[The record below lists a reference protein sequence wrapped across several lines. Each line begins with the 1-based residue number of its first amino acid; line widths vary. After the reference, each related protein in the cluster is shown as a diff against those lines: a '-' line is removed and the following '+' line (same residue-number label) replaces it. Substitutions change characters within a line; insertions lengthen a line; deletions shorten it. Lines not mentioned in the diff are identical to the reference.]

1 MKKLISMMLM
11 LCAIVT
17 FSACS
22 SDDEG
27 PTNPVTNPVVPVSAN
42 IGAEVTVQGSGFAA
56 GQTLWLQPAEG
67 EAVNVN
73 ARMSANG
80 ATFTIPYTMTEGKVS
95 VVLKNGNDSWTL
107 GSINLLAANN
117 PISTMT
123 LPTEMELGKEVTI
136 AGIGFADGDKIVLGD
151 AADKA
156 IAGTATADGL
166 KFTVPADQAEGEYM
180 VSLVRG
186 ASSWQLAQTY
196 VYQPRQI
203 ESITISEHGMINMG
217 YGAAI
222 GLEGSVLT
230 LNLAYNND
238 GSLSGVTSNS
248 NLNWE
253 VAYEGK
259 TVTVTG
265 SMSMPL
271 VYTLDDQNR
280 VIACTTQSM
289 DNETGALV
297 ETKYVWTYDANGY
310 LVSVKPEGAADDS
323 EHAFGFTYTDGNLS
337 AYNMGELTNS
347 FSTDKAVRVCPNTV
361 EPIFLHNC
369 FGYLMGRDDLF
380 FGALLSRNVK
390 ISAYVPSQFNVA
402 DMDETGSLVTN
413 PFAVEKSFADNALTM
428 KTSGIFLSSAQGLCA
443 NTVVVKY
450 KNK

>member
-22 SDDEG
+22 SDDDG
-27 PTNPVTNPVVPVSAN
+27 PTNPVTNPVVPVSAK

-56 GQTLWLQPAEG
+56 GQTLLLQPAEG

-73 ARMSANG
+73 ARMSTNG
-80 ATFTIPYTMTEGKVS
+80 ATFTVPYTMTVGKVS

-107 GSINLLAANN
+107 GSINLLAADN

-123 LPTEMELGKEVTI
+123 LPAEMAIGKEATI
-136 AGIGFADGDKIVLGD
+136 AGLGFADGDKIVLGD

-166 KFTVPADQAEGEYM
+166 KFTVPADQAEGEYT

-203 ESITISEHGMINMG
+203 ESITISEHPML
-217 YGAAI
+217 GAYASML

-265 SMSMPL
+265 SMSAPL

-280 VIACTTQSM
+280 VVACTAQ
-289 DNETGALV
+289 GV
-297 ETKYVWTYDANGY
+297 EYVWSYDANGY

-323 EHAFGFTYTDGNLS
+323 ELAFGFTYTDGNMS
-337 AYNMGELTNS
+337 AYNMGEFTNS

-361 EPIFLHNC
+361 EPIILHNC
-369 FGYLMGRDDLF
+369 FGYLFGRDDLF

-390 ISAYVPSQFNVA
+390 ISAYVPSQFGAA
-402 DMDETGSLVTN
+402 DMDMDGSLVTN
-413 PFAVEKSFADNALTM
+413 PFAIEKSFADNALTI
-428 KTSGIFLSSAQGLCA
+428 KTSGAMLSGAQGLAA

>member
-22 SDDEG
+22 SDDDG
-27 PTNPVTNPVVPVSAN
+27 PTNPVTNPVVPTSAK
-42 IGAEVTVQGSGFAA
+42 IGAEVTVQGSGFAT
-56 GQTLWLQPAEG
+56 GQTLLLQPAEG

-73 ARMSANG
+73 ARMSTNG
-80 ATFTIPYTMTEGKVS
+80 ATFTVPYTMTVGKVS
-95 VVLKNGNDSWTL
+95 VVLKNGNDIWTL
-107 GSINLLAANN
+107 GSINLLAADN
-117 PISTMT
+117 PISAMV
-123 LPTEMELGKEVTI
+123 LPEEMAIGKEATI
-136 AGIGFADGDKIVLGD
+136 AGLGFADGDKIVLGD

-166 KFTVPADQAEGEYM
+166 KFTVPADQAEGEYT

-203 ESITISEHGMINMG
+203 ESITISEHPML
-217 YGAAI
+217 GAYASML

-265 SMSMPL
+265 SMSAPL

-280 VIACTTQSM
+280 VVACTAQ
-289 DNETGALV
+289 GV
-297 ETKYVWTYDANGY
+297 EYVWSYDANGY

-323 EHAFGFTYTDGNLS
+323 ELAFGFTYTDGNMS
-337 AYNMGELTNS
+337 AYNMGEFTNS

-361 EPIFLHNC
+361 EPIILHNC
-369 FGYLMGRDDLF
+369 FGYLFGRDDLF

-390 ISAYVPSQFNVA
+390 ISAYVPSQFGVA
-402 DMDETGSLVTN
+402 DMDMDGSLVTN
-413 PFAVEKSFADNALTM
+413 PFAIEKSFADNALTI
-428 KTSGIFLSSAQGLCA
+428 KTSGAMLSGAQGLAA

>member
-22 SDDEG
+22 SDDDG
-27 PTNPVTNPVVPVSAN
+27 PTNPVTNPVVPVSAK

-56 GQTLWLQPAEG
+56 GQTLLLQPAEG

-73 ARMSANG
+73 AKMSTSG
-80 ATFTIPYTMTEGKVS
+80 ATFTVPYTMSVGKVS
-95 VVLKNGNDSWTL
+95 VVLKNGNDIWTL
-107 GSINLLAANN
+107 GSINLLAADN
-117 PISTMT
+117 PISAMV
-123 LPTEMELGKEVTI
+123 LPEEMAIGKEATI
-136 AGIGFADGDKIVLGD
+136 AGLGFADGDKIVLGD

-166 KFTVPADQAEGEYM
+166 KFTVPADQAEGEYT

-203 ESITISEHGMINMG
+203 ESITISEHPML
-217 YGAAI
+217 GAYASML

-265 SMSMPL
+265 SMSAPL

-280 VIACTTQSM
+280 VVACTAQ
-289 DNETGALV
+289 GV
-297 ETKYVWTYDANGY
+297 EYVWSYDANGY

-323 EHAFGFTYTDGNLS
+323 ELAFGFTYTDGNMS
-337 AYNMGELTNS
+337 AYNMGEFTNS

-361 EPIFLHNC
+361 EPIILHNC
-369 FGYLMGRDDLF
+369 FGYLFGRDDLF
-380 FGALLSRNVK
+380 FRALLSRNVK
-390 ISAYVPSQFNVA
+390 ISAYVPSQFGAA
-402 DMDETGSLVTN
+402 DMDMDGSLVTN
-413 PFAVEKSFADNALTM
+413 PFAIEKSFADNALTI
-428 KTSGIFLSSAQGLCA
+428 KTSGAMLSGAQGLAA

>member
-11 LCAIVT
+11 LCAILT

-27 PTNPVTNPVVPVSAN
+27 PTNPVTNPVVPASAN

-80 ATFTIPYTMTEGKVS
+80 ATFTIPYTMSVGKVS

-107 GSINLLAANN
+107 GSINLLAADN

-136 AGIGFADGDKIVLGD
+136 AGLGFADGDKIVLGD
-151 AADKA
+151 AVDKA
-156 IAGTATADGL
+156 IAGIATADGL

-203 ESITISEHGMINMG
+203 ESITVSEHGLINMG

-222 GLEGSVLT
+222 GLNGGVLT
-230 LNLAYNND
+230 LNLDYNKD

-265 SMSMPL
+265 SMSNPL

-280 VIACTTQSM
+280 VVACTAQGM
-289 DNETGALV
+289 DNATGALI
-297 ETKYVWTYDANGY
+297 ETKYVWSYDANGY
-310 LVSVKPEGAADDS
+310 LVSVKPKGAADDDES
-323 EHAFGFTYTDGNLS
+323 SFTCAYTDGNLS
-337 AYNMGELTNS
+337 AYTLMGFANGLT
-347 FSTDKAVRVCPNTV
+347 TDKSIRVCPNTV
-361 EPIFLHNC
+361 EPIILHNC
-369 FGYLMGRDDLF
+369 FDLLMGRDDLF
-380 FGALLSRNVK
+380 FGALLCSNVK
-390 ISAYVPSQFNVA
+390 VSAYVPSQFNVA
-402 DMDETGSLVTN
+402 DMDENGSQVTN
-413 PFAVEKSFADNALTM
+413 PFAIEKSFADNALTL
-428 KTSGIFLSSAQGLCA
+428 KTTGLYLSSAQGLVA

>member
-1 MKKLISMMLM
+1 MFMKKLISMMLM

-22 SDDEG
+22 SDDDG
-27 PTNPVTNPVVPVSAN
+27 PTNPVTNPVVPTSAK
-42 IGAEVTVQGSGFAA
+42 IGAEVTVQGSGFAT
-56 GQTLWLQPAEG
+56 GQTLLLQPAEG

-73 ARMSANG
+73 AKMSTNG
-80 ATFTIPYTMTEGKVS
+80 ATFTVPYTMTVGKVS

-107 GSINLLAANN
+107 GSINLLAADN

-123 LPTEMELGKEVTI
+123 LPAEMAIGKEATI
-136 AGIGFADGDKIVLGD
+136 AGLGFADGDKIVLGD

-166 KFTVPADQAEGEYM
+166 KFTVPADQAEGEYT

-203 ESITISEHGMINMG
+203 ESITISEHPML
-217 YGAAI
+217 GAYASML

-265 SMSMPL
+265 SMSAPL

-280 VIACTTQSM
+280 VVACTAQ
-289 DNETGALV
+289 GV
-297 ETKYVWTYDANGY
+297 EYVWSYDANGY

-323 EHAFGFTYTDGNLS
+323 ELAFGFTYTEGNMS
-337 AYNMGELTNS
+337 AYNMGEFTNS

-361 EPIFLHNC
+361 EPIILHNC
-369 FGYLMGRDDLF
+369 FGYLFGRDDLF

-390 ISAYVPSQFNVA
+390 ISAYVPSQFGAA
-402 DMDETGSLVTN
+402 DMDMDGSLVTN
-413 PFAVEKSFADNALTM
+413 PFAIEKSFADNALTI
-428 KTSGIFLSSAQGLCA
+428 KTSGAMLSGAQGLAA

>member
-22 SDDEG
+22 SDDDG
-27 PTNPVTNPVVPVSAN
+27 PTNPVTNPVVPVSAK

-56 GQTLWLQPAEG
+56 GQTLLLQPAEG

-73 ARMSANG
+73 AKMSTNG
-80 ATFTIPYTMTEGKVS
+80 ATFTVPYTMTVGKVS

-107 GSINLLAANN
+107 GSINLLAADN

-123 LPTEMELGKEVTI
+123 LPAEMAIGKEATI
-136 AGIGFADGDKIVLGD
+136 AGLGFADGDKIVLGD

-166 KFTVPADQAEGEYM
+166 KFTVPADQAEGEYT

-203 ESITISEHGMINMG
+203 ESITISEHPML
-217 YGAAI
+217 GAYASML

-265 SMSMPL
+265 SMSAPL

-280 VIACTTQSM
+280 VVACTAQ
-289 DNETGALV
+289 GV
-297 ETKYVWTYDANGY
+297 EYVWSYDANGY

-323 EHAFGFTYTDGNLS
+323 ELAFGFTYTDGNMS
-337 AYNMGELTNS
+337 AYNMGEFSNS

-361 EPIFLHNC
+361 EPIILHNC
-369 FGYLMGRDDLF
+369 FGYLFGRDDLF
-380 FGALLSRNVK
+380 FGVLLSRNVK
-390 ISAYVPSQFNVA
+390 ISAYVPSQFGAA
-402 DMDETGSLVTN
+402 DMDMDGSLVTN
-413 PFAVEKSFADNALTM
+413 PFAIEKSFADNALTI
-428 KTSGIFLSSAQGLCA
+428 KTSGAMLSGAQGLAA

>member
-1 MKKLISMMLM
+1 MFMKKLISMMLM

-22 SDDEG
+22 SDDDG
-27 PTNPVTNPVVPVSAN
+27 PTNPVTNPVVPVSAK

-56 GQTLWLQPAEG
+56 GQTLLLQPAEG

-73 ARMSANG
+73 AKMSTNG
-80 ATFTIPYTMTEGKVS
+80 ATFTVPYTMTVGKVS

-107 GSINLLAANN
+107 GSINLLAADN

-123 LPTEMELGKEVTI
+123 LPAEMAIGKEATI
-136 AGIGFADGDKIVLGD
+136 AGLGFADGDKIVLGD

-166 KFTVPADQAEGEYM
+166 KFTVPADQAEGEYT

-203 ESITISEHGMINMG
+203 ESITISEHPML
-217 YGAAI
+217 GAYASML

-265 SMSMPL
+265 SMSAPL

-280 VIACTTQSM
+280 VVACTAQ
-289 DNETGALV
+289 GV
-297 ETKYVWTYDANGY
+297 EYVWSYDANGY

-323 EHAFGFTYTDGNLS
+323 ELAFGFTYTEGNMS
-337 AYNMGELTNS
+337 AYNMGEFTNS

-361 EPIFLHNC
+361 EPIILHNC
-369 FGYLMGRDDLF
+369 FGYLFGRDDLF

-390 ISAYVPSQFNVA
+390 ISAYVPSQFGAA
-402 DMDETGSLVTN
+402 DMDMDGSLVTN
-413 PFAVEKSFADNALTM
+413 PFAIEKSFADNALTI
-428 KTSGIFLSSAQGLCA
+428 KTSGAMLSGAQGLTA

>member
-1 MKKLISMMLM
+1 MFMKKLISMMLM

-22 SDDEG
+22 SDDDG
-27 PTNPVTNPVVPVSAN
+27 PTNPVTNPVVPTSAK
-42 IGAEVTVQGSGFAA
+42 IGAEVTVQGSGFAT
-56 GQTLWLQPAEG
+56 GQTLLLQPAEG

-73 ARMSANG
+73 AKMSTNG
-80 ATFTIPYTMTEGKVS
+80 ATFTVPYTMTVGKVS

-107 GSINLLAANN
+107 GSINLLAADN

-123 LPTEMELGKEVTI
+123 LPAEMAIGKEATI
-136 AGIGFADGDKIVLGD
+136 AGLGFADGDKIVLGD

-166 KFTVPADQAEGEYM
+166 KFTVPADQAEGEYT

-203 ESITISEHGMINMG
+203 ESITISEHPML
-217 YGAAI
+217 GAYASML

-265 SMSMPL
+265 SMSAPL

-280 VIACTTQSM
+280 VVACTAQ
-289 DNETGALV
+289 GV
-297 ETKYVWTYDANGY
+297 EYVWSYDANGY

-323 EHAFGFTYTDGNLS
+323 ELAFGFTYTDGNMS
-337 AYNMGELTNS
+337 AYNMGEFTNS

-361 EPIFLHNC
+361 EPIILHNC
-369 FGYLMGRDDLF
+369 FGYLFGRDDLF

-390 ISAYVPSQFNVA
+390 ISAYVPSQFGAA
-402 DMDETGSLVTN
+402 DMDMDGSLVTN
-413 PFAVEKSFADNALTM
+413 PFAIEKSFADNALTI
-428 KTSGIFLSSAQGLCA
+428 KTSGAMLSGAQGLAA

>member
-22 SDDEG
+22 SDDDG
-27 PTNPVTNPVVPVSAN
+27 PTNPVTNPVVPVSAK

-56 GQTLWLQPAEG
+56 GQTLLLQPAEG

-73 ARMSANG
+73 AKMSTNG
-80 ATFTIPYTMTEGKVS
+80 ATFTVPYTMTVGKVS

-107 GSINLLAANN
+107 GSINLLAADN

-123 LPTEMELGKEVTI
+123 LPAEMAIGKEATI
-136 AGIGFADGDKIVLGD
+136 AGLGFADGDKIVLGD

-166 KFTVPADQAEGEYM
+166 KFTVPADQAEGEYT

-203 ESITISEHGMINMG
+203 ASITISEHPML
-217 YGAAI
+217 GAYASML

-265 SMSMPL
+265 SMSAPL

-280 VIACTTQSM
+280 VVACTAQ
-289 DNETGALV
+289 GV
-297 ETKYVWTYDANGY
+297 EYVWSYDANGY

-323 EHAFGFTYTDGNLS
+323 ELAFGFTYTDGNMS
-337 AYNMGELTNS
+337 AYNMGEFTNS

-361 EPIFLHNC
+361 EPIILHNC
-369 FGYLMGRDDLF
+369 FGYLFGRDDLF

-390 ISAYVPSQFNVA
+390 ISAYVPSQFGAA
-402 DMDETGSLVTN
+402 DMDMDGSLVTN
-413 PFAVEKSFADNALTM
+413 PFAIEKSFADNALTI
-428 KTSGIFLSSAQGLCA
+428 KTSGAMLSGAQGLAA

>member
-22 SDDEG
+22 SDDDG
-27 PTNPVTNPVVPVSAN
+27 PTNPVTNPVVPVSAK

-56 GQTLWLQPAEG
+56 GQTLLLQPAEG
-67 EAVNVN
+67 EAVNVY
-73 ARMSANG
+73 AKMSTNG
-80 ATFTIPYTMTEGKVS
+80 ATFTVPYTMTVGKVS

-107 GSINLLAANN
+107 GSINLLAADN

-123 LPTEMELGKEVTI
+123 LPAEMAIGKEATI
-136 AGIGFADGDKIVLGD
+136 AGLGFADGDKIVLGD

-166 KFTVPADQAEGEYM
+166 KFTVPADQAEGEYT

-203 ESITISEHGMINMG
+203 ESITISEHPML
-217 YGAAI
+217 GAYASML

-265 SMSMPL
+265 SMSAPL

-280 VIACTTQSM
+280 VVACTAQ
-289 DNETGALV
+289 GV
-297 ETKYVWTYDANGY
+297 EYVWSYDANGY

-323 EHAFGFTYTDGNLS
+323 ELAFGFTYTDGNMS
-337 AYNMGELTNS
+337 AYNMGEFTNS

-361 EPIFLHNC
+361 EPIILHNC
-369 FGYLMGRDDLF
+369 FGYLFGRDDLF

-390 ISAYVPSQFNVA
+390 ISAYVPSQFGAA
-402 DMDETGSLVTN
+402 DMDMDGSLVTN
-413 PFAVEKSFADNALTM
+413 PFAIEKSFADNALTI
-428 KTSGIFLSSAQGLCA
+428 KTSGAMLSGAQGLAA

>member
-22 SDDEG
+22 SDDDG
-27 PTNPVTNPVVPVSAN
+27 PTNPVTNPVVPVSAK

-56 GQTLWLQPAEG
+56 GQTLLLQPAEG

-73 ARMSANG
+73 AKMSTSG
-80 ATFTIPYTMTEGKVS
+80 ATFTVPYTMSVGKVS
-95 VVLKNGNDSWTL
+95 VVLKNGNDIWTL
-107 GSINLLAANN
+107 GSINLLAADN
-117 PISTMT
+117 PISAMV
-123 LPTEMELGKEVTI
+123 LPEEMAIGKEATI
-136 AGIGFADGDKIVLGD
+136 AGLGFADGDKIVLGD

-166 KFTVPADQAEGEYM
+166 KFTVPADQAEGEYT
-180 VSLVRG
+180 VLLVRG

-203 ESITISEHGMINMG
+203 ESITISEHPML
-217 YGAAI
+217 GAYASML

-265 SMSMPL
+265 SMSAPL

-280 VIACTTQSM
+280 VVACTAQ
-289 DNETGALV
+289 GV
-297 ETKYVWTYDANGY
+297 EYVWSYDANGY

-323 EHAFGFTYTDGNLS
+323 ELAFGFTYTDGNMS
-337 AYNMGELTNS
+337 AYNMGEFTNS

-361 EPIFLHNC
+361 EPIILHNC
-369 FGYLMGRDDLF
+369 FGYLFGRDDLF

-390 ISAYVPSQFNVA
+390 ISAYVPSQFGAA
-402 DMDETGSLVTN
+402 DMDMDGSLVTN
-413 PFAVEKSFADNALTM
+413 PFAIEKSFADNALTI
-428 KTSGIFLSSAQGLCA
+428 KTSGAMLSGAQGLAA

>member
-1 MKKLISMMLM
+1 MFMKKLISMMLM

-22 SDDEG
+22 SDDDG
-27 PTNPVTNPVVPVSAN
+27 PTNPVTNPVVPVSAK
-42 IGAEVTVQGSGFAA
+42 IGAEVTVQGSGFAT
-56 GQTLWLQPAEG
+56 GQTLLLQPAEG

-73 ARMSANG
+73 ARMSTNG
-80 ATFTIPYTMTEGKVS
+80 ATFTVPYTMTVGKVS
-95 VVLKNGNDSWTL
+95 VVLKNGNDIWTL
-107 GSINLLAANN
+107 GSINLLAADN
-117 PISTMT
+117 PISAMV
-123 LPTEMELGKEVTI
+123 LPEEMAIGKEATI
-136 AGIGFADGDKIVLGD
+136 AGLGFADGDKIVLGD

-166 KFTVPADQAEGEYM
+166 KFTVPADQAEGEYT

-203 ESITISEHGMINMG
+203 ESITISEHPML
-217 YGAAI
+217 GAYASML

-265 SMSMPL
+265 SMSAPL

-280 VIACTTQSM
+280 VVACTAQ
-289 DNETGALV
+289 GV
-297 ETKYVWTYDANGY
+297 EYVWSYDANGY

-323 EHAFGFTYTDGNLS
+323 ELAFGFTYTEGNMS
-337 AYNMGELTNS
+337 AYNMGEFTNS

-361 EPIFLHNC
+361 EPIILHNC
-369 FGYLMGRDDLF
+369 FGYLFGRDDLF

-390 ISAYVPSQFNVA
+390 ISAYVPSQFDAA
-402 DMDETGSLVTN
+402 DMDMDGSLVTN
-413 PFAVEKSFADNALTM
+413 PFAIEKSFADNALTI
-428 KTSGIFLSSAQGLCA
+428 KTSGAMLSGAQGLAA

>member
-1 MKKLISMMLM
+1 MFMKKLISMMLM

-22 SDDEG
+22 SDDDG
-27 PTNPVTNPVVPVSAN
+27 PTNPVTNPVVPTSAK
-42 IGAEVTVQGSGFAA
+42 IGAEVTVQGSGFAT
-56 GQTLWLQPAEG
+56 GQTLLLQPAEG

-73 ARMSANG
+73 ARMSTNG
-80 ATFTIPYTMTEGKVS
+80 ATFTVPYTMTVGKVS
-95 VVLKNGNDSWTL
+95 VVLKNGNDIWTL
-107 GSINLLAANN
+107 GSINLLAADN
-117 PISTMT
+117 PISAMV
-123 LPTEMELGKEVTI
+123 LPEEMAIGREATI
-136 AGIGFADGDKIVLGD
+136 AGLGFADGDKIVLGD

-166 KFTVPADQAEGEYM
+166 KFTVPADQAEGEYT

-203 ESITISEHGMINMG
+203 ESITISEHPML
-217 YGAAI
+217 GAYASML

-265 SMSMPL
+265 SMSAPL

-280 VIACTTQSM
+280 VVACTAQ
-289 DNETGALV
+289 GV
-297 ETKYVWTYDANGY
+297 EYVWSYDANGY

-323 EHAFGFTYTDGNLS
+323 ELAFGFTYTEGNMS
-337 AYNMGELTNS
+337 AYNMGEFTNS

-361 EPIFLHNC
+361 EPIILHNC
-369 FGYLMGRDDLF
+369 FGYLFGRDDLF

-390 ISAYVPSQFNVA
+390 ISAYVPSQFGAA
-402 DMDETGSLVTN
+402 DMDMDGSLVTN
-413 PFAVEKSFADNALTM
+413 PFAIEKSFADNALTI
-428 KTSGIFLSSAQGLCA
+428 KTSGAMLSGAQGLAA

>member
-22 SDDEG
+22 SDDDG
-27 PTNPVTNPVVPVSAN
+27 PTNPVTNPVVPVSAK

-56 GQTLWLQPAEG
+56 GQTLLLQPAEG

-73 ARMSANG
+73 AKMSTNG
-80 ATFTIPYTMTEGKVS
+80 ATFTVPYTMTIGKVS

-107 GSINLLAANN
+107 GSINLLAADN

-123 LPTEMELGKEVTI
+123 LPEEMAIGKEATI
-136 AGIGFADGDKIVLGD
+136 AGLGFADGDKIVLGD

-166 KFTVPADQAEGEYM
+166 KFTVPADQAEGEYT
-180 VSLVRG
+180 VSLVRD

-203 ESITISEHGMINMG
+203 ESITISEHPML
-217 YGAAI
+217 GAYASML

-265 SMSMPL
+265 SMSAPL

-280 VIACTTQSM
+280 VVACTAQ
-289 DNETGALV
+289 GV
-297 ETKYVWTYDANGY
+297 EYVWSYDANGY

-323 EHAFGFTYTDGNLS
+323 ELAFGFTYTDGNMS
-337 AYNMGELTNS
+337 AYNMGEFTNS

-361 EPIFLHNC
+361 EPIILHNC
-369 FGYLMGRDDLF
+369 FGYLFGRDDLF

-390 ISAYVPSQFNVA
+390 ISAYVPSQFGAA
-402 DMDETGSLVTN
+402 DMDMDGSLVTN
-413 PFAVEKSFADNALTM
+413 PFAIEKSFADNALTI
-428 KTSGIFLSSAQGLCA
+428 KTSGAMLSGAQGLAA

>member
-22 SDDEG
+22 SDDDG
-27 PTNPVTNPVVPVSAN
+27 PTNPVTNPVVPTSAK
-42 IGAEVTVQGSGFAA
+42 IGAEVTVQGSGFAT
-56 GQTLWLQPAEG
+56 GQTLLLQPAKG

-73 ARMSANG
+73 ARMSTNG
-80 ATFTIPYTMTEGKVS
+80 ATFTVPYTMTVGKVS
-95 VVLKNGNDSWTL
+95 VVLKNGNDIWTL
-107 GSINLLAANN
+107 GSINLLAADN
-117 PISTMT
+117 PISAMV
-123 LPTEMELGKEVTI
+123 LPEEMAIGKEATI
-136 AGIGFADGDKIVLGD
+136 AGLGFADGDKIVLGD

-166 KFTVPADQAEGEYM
+166 KFTVPADQAEGEYT

-203 ESITISEHGMINMG
+203 ESITISEHPML
-217 YGAAI
+217 GAYASML

-265 SMSMPL
+265 SMSAPL

-280 VIACTTQSM
+280 VVACTAQ
-289 DNETGALV
+289 GV
-297 ETKYVWTYDANGY
+297 EYVWSYDANGY

-323 EHAFGFTYTDGNLS
+323 ELAFGFTYTDGNMS
-337 AYNMGELTNS
+337 AYNMGEFTNS

-361 EPIFLHNC
+361 EPIILHNC
-369 FGYLMGRDDLF
+369 FGYLFGRDDLF

-390 ISAYVPSQFNVA
+390 ISAYVPSQFGAA
-402 DMDETGSLVTN
+402 DMDMDGSLVTN
-413 PFAVEKSFADNALTM
+413 PFAIEKSFADNALTI
-428 KTSGIFLSSAQGLCA
+428 KTSGAMLSGAQGLAA

>member
-22 SDDEG
+22 SDDDG
-27 PTNPVTNPVVPVSAN
+27 PTNPVTNPVVPTSAK
-42 IGAEVTVQGSGFAA
+42 IGAEVTVQGSGFAT
-56 GQTLWLQPAEG
+56 GQTLLLQPAEG

-73 ARMSANG
+73 ARMSTNG
-80 ATFTIPYTMTEGKVS
+80 ATFTVPYTMTVGKVS
-95 VVLKNGNDSWTL
+95 VVLKNGNDIWTL
-107 GSINLLAANN
+107 GSINLLAADN
-117 PISTMT
+117 PISAMV
-123 LPTEMELGKEVTI
+123 LPEEMAIGKEATI
-136 AGIGFADGDKIVLGD
+136 AGLGFADGDKIVLGD

-166 KFTVPADQAEGEYM
+166 KFTVPADQAEGEYT

-186 ASSWQLAQTY
+186 ASSWQLVQTY
-196 VYQPRQI
+196 VYQPCQI
-203 ESITISEHGMINMG
+203 ESITISEHPML
-217 YGAAI
+217 GAYASML

-265 SMSMPL
+265 SMSAPL

-280 VIACTTQSM
+280 VVACTAQ
-289 DNETGALV
+289 GV
-297 ETKYVWTYDANGY
+297 EYVWSYDANGY

-323 EHAFGFTYTDGNLS
+323 ELAFGFTYTDGNMS
-337 AYNMGELTNS
+337 AYNMGEFTNS

-361 EPIFLHNC
+361 EPIILHNC
-369 FGYLMGRDDLF
+369 FGYLFGRDDLF

-390 ISAYVPSQFNVA
+390 ISAYVPSQFGAA
-402 DMDETGSLVTN
+402 DMDMDGSLVTN
-413 PFAVEKSFADNALTM
+413 PFAIEKSFADNALTI
-428 KTSGIFLSSAQGLCA
+428 KTSGAMLSGAQGLAA

>member
-1 MKKLISMMLM
+1 MFMKKLISMMLM

-22 SDDEG
+22 SDDDG
-27 PTNPVTNPVVPVSAN
+27 PTNPVTNPVVPTSAK
-42 IGAEVTVQGSGFAA
+42 IGAEVTVQGSGFAT
-56 GQTLWLQPAEG
+56 GQTLLLQPAEG

-73 ARMSANG
+73 ARMSTNG
-80 ATFTIPYTMTEGKVS
+80 ATFTVPYTMTVGKVS
-95 VVLKNGNDSWTL
+95 VVLKNGNDIWTL
-107 GSINLLAANN
+107 GSINLLAADN
-117 PISTMT
+117 PISAMV
-123 LPTEMELGKEVTI
+123 LPEEMAIGKEATI
-136 AGIGFADGDKIVLGD
+136 AGLGFADGDKIVLGD

-166 KFTVPADQAEGEYM
+166 KFTVPADQAEGEYT

-203 ESITISEHGMINMG
+203 ESITISEHPML
-217 YGAAI
+217 GAYASML

-265 SMSMPL
+265 SMSAPL

-280 VIACTTQSM
+280 VVACTAQ
-289 DNETGALV
+289 GV
-297 ETKYVWTYDANGY
+297 EYVWSYDANGY

-323 EHAFGFTYTDGNLS
+323 ELAFGFTYTEGNMS
-337 AYNMGELTNS
+337 AYNMGEFTNS

-361 EPIFLHNC
+361 EPIILHNC
-369 FGYLMGRDDLF
+369 FGYLFGRDDLF

-390 ISAYVPSQFNVA
+390 ISAYVPSQFGAA
-402 DMDETGSLVTN
+402 DMDMDGSLVTN
-413 PFAVEKSFADNALTM
+413 PFAIEKSFADNALTI
-428 KTSGIFLSSAQGLCA
+428 KTSGAMLSGAQGLAA

>member
-22 SDDEG
+22 SDDDG
-27 PTNPVTNPVVPVSAN
+27 PTNPVTNPVVPVSAK

-56 GQTLWLQPAEG
+56 GQTLLLQPAEG

-73 ARMSANG
+73 AKMSTNG
-80 ATFTIPYTMTEGKVS
+80 ATFTVPYTMTVGKVS

-107 GSINLLAANN
+107 GSINLLAADN

-123 LPTEMELGKEVTI
+123 LPAEMAIGKEATI
-136 AGIGFADGDKIVLGD
+136 AGLGFADGDKIVLGD

-166 KFTVPADQAEGEYM
+166 KFTVPADQAEGEYT

-203 ESITISEHGMINMG
+203 ESITISEHPML
-217 YGAAI
+217 GAYASML

-265 SMSMPL
+265 SMSAPL

-280 VIACTTQSM
+280 VVACTAQ
-289 DNETGALV
+289 GV
-297 ETKYVWTYDANGY
+297 EYVWSYDANGY

-323 EHAFGFTYTDGNLS
+323 ELAFCFTYTDGNMS
-337 AYNMGELTNS
+337 AYNMGEFTNS

-361 EPIFLHNC
+361 EPIILHNC
-369 FGYLMGRDDLF
+369 FGYLFGRDDLF

-390 ISAYVPSQFNVA
+390 ISAYVPSQFGAA
-402 DMDETGSLVTN
+402 DMDMDGSLVTN
-413 PFAVEKSFADNALTM
+413 PFAIEKSFADNALTI
-428 KTSGIFLSSAQGLCA
+428 KTSGAMLSGAQGLAA

>member
-22 SDDEG
+22 SDDDG
-27 PTNPVTNPVVPVSAN
+27 PTNPVTNPVVPVSAK

-56 GQTLWLQPAEG
+56 GQTLLLQPAEG

-73 ARMSANG
+73 AKMSTNG
-80 ATFTIPYTMTEGKVS
+80 ATFTVPYTMTVGKVS

-107 GSINLLAANN
+107 GSINLLAADN

-123 LPTEMELGKEVTI
+123 LPAEMAIGKEATI
-136 AGIGFADGDKIVLGD
+136 AGLGFADGEKIVLGD

-166 KFTVPADQAEGEYM
+166 KFTVPADQAEGEYT

-203 ESITISEHGMINMG
+203 ESITISEHPML
-217 YGAAI
+217 GAYASML

-265 SMSMPL
+265 SMSAPL

-280 VIACTTQSM
+280 VVACTAQ
-289 DNETGALV
+289 GV
-297 ETKYVWTYDANGY
+297 EYVWSYDANGY

-323 EHAFGFTYTDGNLS
+323 ELAFGFTYTDGNMS
-337 AYNMGELTNS
+337 AYNMGEFTNS

-361 EPIFLHNC
+361 EPIILHNC
-369 FGYLMGRDDLF
+369 FGYLFGRDDLF

-390 ISAYVPSQFNVA
+390 ISAYVPSQFGAA
-402 DMDETGSLVTN
+402 DMDMDGSLVTN
-413 PFAVEKSFADNALTM
+413 PFAIEKSFADNALTI
-428 KTSGIFLSSAQGLCA
+428 KTSGAMLSGAQGLAA

>member
-1 MKKLISMMLM
+1 MKRLISMMLM

-22 SDDEG
+22 SDDDG
-27 PTNPVTNPVVPVSAN
+27 PTNPVTNPVVPTSAK
-42 IGAEVTVQGSGFAA
+42 IGAEVTVQGSGFAT
-56 GQTLWLQPAEG
+56 GQTLLLQPAEG

-73 ARMSANG
+73 ARMSTNG
-80 ATFTIPYTMTEGKVS
+80 ATFTVPYTMTVGKVS
-95 VVLKNGNDSWTL
+95 VVLKNGNDIWTL
-107 GSINLLAANN
+107 GSINLLAADN
-117 PISTMT
+117 PISAMV
-123 LPTEMELGKEVTI
+123 LPEEMAIGKEATI
-136 AGIGFADGDKIVLGD
+136 AGLGFADGDKIVLGD

-166 KFTVPADQAEGEYM
+166 KFTVPADQAEGEYT

-203 ESITISEHGMINMG
+203 ESITISEHPML
-217 YGAAI
+217 GAYASML

-265 SMSMPL
+265 SMSAPL

-280 VIACTTQSM
+280 VVACTAQ
-289 DNETGALV
+289 GV
-297 ETKYVWTYDANGY
+297 EYVWSYDANGY

-323 EHAFGFTYTDGNLS
+323 ELAFGFTYTEGNMS
-337 AYNMGELTNS
+337 AYNMGEFTNS

-361 EPIFLHNC
+361 EPIILHNC
-369 FGYLMGRDDLF
+369 FGYLFGRDDLF

-390 ISAYVPSQFNVA
+390 ISAYVPSQFGAA
-402 DMDETGSLVTN
+402 DMDMDGSLVTN
-413 PFAVEKSFADNALTM
+413 PFAIEKSFADNALTI
-428 KTSGIFLSSAQGLCA
+428 KTSGAMLSGAQGLAA

>member
-22 SDDEG
+22 SDDDG
-27 PTNPVTNPVVPVSAN
+27 PTNPVTNPVVPVSAK

-56 GQTLWLQPAEG
+56 GQTLLLQPAEG

-73 ARMSANG
+73 AKMSTNG
-80 ATFTIPYTMTEGKVS
+80 ATFTVPYTMTVGKVS

-107 GSINLLAANN
+107 GSINLLAADN

-123 LPTEMELGKEVTI
+123 LPAEMAIGKEATI
-136 AGIGFADGDKIVLGD
+136 AGLGFADGDKIVLGD

-166 KFTVPADQAEGEYM
+166 KFTVPADQAEGEYT

-203 ESITISEHGMINMG
+203 ESITISEHPML
-217 YGAAI
+217 GAYASML

-265 SMSMPL
+265 SMSAPL

-280 VIACTTQSM
+280 VVACTAQ
-289 DNETGALV
+289 GV
-297 ETKYVWTYDANGY
+297 EYVWSYDANGY

-323 EHAFGFTYTDGNLS
+323 ELAVGFTYTEGNMS
-337 AYNMGELTNS
+337 AYNMGEFTNS

-361 EPIFLHNC
+361 EPIILHNC
-369 FGYLMGRDDLF
+369 FGYLFGRDDLF

-390 ISAYVPSQFNVA
+390 ISAYVPSQFGAA
-402 DMDETGSLVTN
+402 DMDMDGSLVTN
-413 PFAVEKSFADNALTM
+413 PFAIEKSFADNALTI
-428 KTSGIFLSSAQGLCA
+428 KTSGAMLSGAQGLTA

>member
-22 SDDEG
+22 SDDDG
-27 PTNPVTNPVVPVSAN
+27 PTNPVTNPVVPTSAK
-42 IGAEVTVQGSGFAA
+42 IGAEVTVQGSGFAT
-56 GQTLWLQPAEG
+56 GQTLLLQPAEG

-73 ARMSANG
+73 ARMSTNG
-80 ATFTIPYTMTEGKVS
+80 ATFTVPYTMTVGKVS
-95 VVLKNGNDSWTL
+95 VVLKNGNDIWTL
-107 GSINLLAANN
+107 GSINLLAADN
-117 PISTMT
+117 PISAMV
-123 LPTEMELGKEVTI
+123 LPEEMAIGKEATI
-136 AGIGFADGDKIVLGD
+136 AGLGFADGDKIVLGD

-166 KFTVPADQAEGEYM
+166 KFTVPADQAEGEYT

-203 ESITISEHGMINMG
+203 ESITISEHPML
-217 YGAAI
+217 GAYASML

-265 SMSMPL
+265 SMSAPL

-280 VIACTTQSM
+280 VVACTAQ
-289 DNETGALV
+289 GV
-297 ETKYVWTYDANGY
+297 EYVWSYDANGY
-310 LVSVKPEGAADDS
+310 LVSVKPEGAADDD
-323 EHAFGFTYTDGNLS
+323 ELAFGFTYTDGNMS
-337 AYNMGELTNS
+337 AYNMGEYTNS

-361 EPIFLHNC
+361 EPIILHNC
-369 FGYLMGRDDLF
+369 FGYLFGRDDLF

-390 ISAYVPSQFNVA
+390 ISAYVPSQFGAA
-402 DMDETGSLVTN
+402 DMDMGGSMVTN
-413 PFAVEKSFADNALTM
+413 PFAIEKSFADNALAI
-428 KTSGIFLSSAQGLCA
+428 KTSGAMLSGAQGLAA

>member
-1 MKKLISMMLM
+1 MFMKKLISMMLM

-22 SDDEG
+22 SDDDG
-27 PTNPVTNPVVPVSAN
+27 PTNPVTNPVVPVSAK

-56 GQTLWLQPAEG
+56 GQTLLLQPAEG

-73 ARMSANG
+73 AKMSTNG
-80 ATFTIPYTMTEGKVS
+80 ATFTVPYTMTVGKVS

-107 GSINLLAANN
+107 GSINLLAADN

-123 LPTEMELGKEVTI
+123 LPAEMAIGKEATI
-136 AGIGFADGDKIVLGD
+136 AGLGFADGDKIVLGD

-166 KFTVPADQAEGEYM
+166 KFTVPADQAEGEYT

-203 ESITISEHGMINMG
+203 ESITISEHPML
-217 YGAAI
+217 GAYASML

-265 SMSMPL
+265 SMSAPL

-280 VIACTTQSM
+280 VVACTAQ
-289 DNETGALV
+289 GV
-297 ETKYVWTYDANGY
+297 EYVWSYDANGY

-323 EHAFGFTYTDGNLS
+323 ELAFGFTYTDGNMS
-337 AYNMGELTNS
+337 AYNMGEFTNS

-361 EPIFLHNC
+361 EPIILHNC
-369 FGYLMGRDDLF
+369 FGYLFGRDDLF

-390 ISAYVPSQFNVA
+390 ISAYVPSQFGAA
-402 DMDETGSLVTN
+402 DMDMDGSLVTN
-413 PFAVEKSFADNALTM
+413 PFAIEKSFADNALTI
-428 KTSGIFLSSAQGLCA
+428 KTSGAMLSGAQGLAA

>member
-22 SDDEG
+22 SDDDG
-27 PTNPVTNPVVPVSAN
+27 PTNPVTNPVVPTSAK
-42 IGAEVTVQGSGFAA
+42 IGAEVTVQGSGFAT
-56 GQTLWLQPAEG
+56 GQTLLLQPAEG

-73 ARMSANG
+73 ARMSTNG
-80 ATFTIPYTMTEGKVS
+80 ATFTVPYTMTVGKVS
-95 VVLKNGNDSWTL
+95 VVLKNGNDIWTL
-107 GSINLLAANN
+107 GSINLLAADN
-117 PISTMT
+117 PISAMV
-123 LPTEMELGKEVTI
+123 LPEEMAIGKEATI
-136 AGIGFADGDKIVLGD
+136 AGLGFADGDKIVLGD

-166 KFTVPADQAEGEYM
+166 KFTVPADQAEGEYT

-203 ESITISEHGMINMG
+203 ESITISEHPML
-217 YGAAI
+217 GAYASML

-265 SMSMPL
+265 SMSAPL

-280 VIACTTQSM
+280 VVACTAQ
-289 DNETGALV
+289 GV
-297 ETKYVWTYDANGY
+297 EYVWSYDANGY
-310 LVSVKPEGAADDS
+310 LVSVKPEGAADDD
-323 EHAFGFTYTDGNLS
+323 ELAFGFTYTDGNMS
-337 AYNMGELTNS
+337 AYNMGEYTNS

-361 EPIFLHNC
+361 EPIILHNC
-369 FGYLMGRDDLF
+369 FGYLFGRDDLF

-390 ISAYVPSQFNVA
+390 ISAYVPSQFGAA
-402 DMDETGSLVTN
+402 DMDMDGSLVTN
-413 PFAVEKSFADNALTM
+413 PFAIEKSFADNALTI
-428 KTSGIFLSSAQGLCA
+428 KTSGAMLSGAQGLAA

>member
-22 SDDEG
+22 SDDDG
-27 PTNPVTNPVVPVSAN
+27 PTNPVTNPVVPVSAK

-56 GQTLWLQPAEG
+56 GQTLLLQPAEG

-73 ARMSANG
+73 AKMSTNG
-80 ATFTIPYTMTEGKVS
+80 ATFTVPYTMTVGKVS

-107 GSINLLAANN
+107 GSINLLAADN

-123 LPTEMELGKEVTI
+123 LPAEMAIGKEATI
-136 AGIGFADGDKIVLGD
+136 AGLGFADGDKIVLGD

-166 KFTVPADQAEGEYM
+166 KFTVPADQAEGEYT

-203 ESITISEHGMINMG
+203 ESITISEHPML
-217 YGAAI
+217 GAYASML

-265 SMSMPL
+265 SMSAPL

-280 VIACTTQSM
+280 VVACTAQ
-289 DNETGALV
+289 GV
-297 ETKYVWTYDANGY
+297 EYVWSYDANGY

-323 EHAFGFTYTDGNLS
+323 ELAFGFTYTDGNMS
-337 AYNMGELTNS
+337 AYNMGEFTNS

-361 EPIFLHNC
+361 EPIILHNC
-369 FGYLMGRDDLF
+369 FGYLFGRDDLF

-390 ISAYVPSQFNVA
+390 ISAYVPSQFGAA
-402 DMDETGSLVTN
+402 DMDMDGSLVTN
-413 PFAVEKSFADNALTM
+413 PFAIEKSFADNALTI
-428 KTSGIFLSSAQGLCA
+428 KTSGAMLSGAQGLAA

>member
-22 SDDEG
+22 SDDDG
-27 PTNPVTNPVVPVSAN
+27 PTNPVTNPVVPVSAK

-56 GQTLWLQPAEG
+56 GQTLLLQPAEG

-73 ARMSANG
+73 AKMSTNG
-80 ATFTIPYTMTEGKVS
+80 ATFTVPYTMTVGKVS

-107 GSINLLAANN
+107 GSINLLAADN

-123 LPTEMELGKEVTI
+123 LPAEMAIGKEATI
-136 AGIGFADGDKIVLGD
+136 AGLGFADGDKIVLGD

-203 ESITISEHGMINMG
+203 ESITISEHPML
-217 YGAAI
+217 GAYASML

-265 SMSMPL
+265 SMSAPL

-280 VIACTTQSM
+280 VVACTAQ
-289 DNETGALV
+289 GV
-297 ETKYVWTYDANGY
+297 EYVWSYDANGY

-323 EHAFGFTYTDGNLS
+323 ELAFGFTYTDGNMS
-337 AYNMGELTNS
+337 AYNMGEFTNS

-361 EPIFLHNC
+361 EPIILHNC
-369 FGYLMGRDDLF
+369 FGYLFGRDDLF
-380 FGALLSRNVK
+380 FGVLLSRNVK
-390 ISAYVPSQFNVA
+390 ISAYVPSQFGAA
-402 DMDETGSLVTN
+402 DMDMDGSLVTN
-413 PFAVEKSFADNALTM
+413 PFAIEKSFADNALTI
-428 KTSGIFLSSAQGLCA
+428 KTSGAMLSGAQGLAA

>member
-22 SDDEG
+22 SDDDG
-27 PTNPVTNPVVPVSAN
+27 PTNPVTNPVVPVSAK

-56 GQTLWLQPAEG
+56 GQTLLLQPAEG

-73 ARMSANG
+73 AKMSTSG
-80 ATFTIPYTMTEGKVS
+80 ATFTVPYTMSVGKVS
-95 VVLKNGNDSWTL
+95 VVLKNGNDIWTL
-107 GSINLLAANN
+107 GSINLLAADN
-117 PISTMT
+117 PISAMV
-123 LPTEMELGKEVTI
+123 LPEEMAIGKEATI
-136 AGIGFADGDKIVLGD
+136 AGLGFADGDKIVLGD

-166 KFTVPADQAEGEYM
+166 KFTVPADQAEGEYT

-203 ESITISEHGMINMG
+203 ESITISEHPML
-217 YGAAI
+217 GAYASML

-265 SMSMPL
+265 SMSAPL

-280 VIACTTQSM
+280 VVACTAQ
-289 DNETGALV
+289 GV
-297 ETKYVWTYDANGY
+297 EYVWSYDANGY

-323 EHAFGFTYTDGNLS
+323 ELAFGFTYTDGNMS
-337 AYNMGELTNS
+337 AYNMGEFTNS

-361 EPIFLHNC
+361 EPIILHNC
-369 FGYLMGRDDLF
+369 FGYLFGRDDLF

-390 ISAYVPSQFNVA
+390 ISAYVPSQFGAA
-402 DMDETGSLVTN
+402 DMDMDGSLVTN
-413 PFAVEKSFADNALTM
+413 PFAIEKSFADNALTI
-428 KTSGIFLSSAQGLCA
+428 KTSGAMLSGAQGLTA

>member
-1 MKKLISMMLM
+1 M
-11 LCAIVT
+11 
-17 FSACS
+17 
-22 SDDEG
+22 
-27 PTNPVTNPVVPVSAN
+27 
-42 IGAEVTVQGSGFAA
+42 QGSGFAT
-56 GQTLWLQPAEG
+56 GQTLLLQPAEG

-73 ARMSANG
+73 ARMSTNG
-80 ATFTIPYTMTEGKVS
+80 ATFTVPYTMTVGKVS
-95 VVLKNGNDSWTL
+95 VVLKNGNDIWTL
-107 GSINLLAANN
+107 GSINLLAADN
-117 PISTMT
+117 PISAMV
-123 LPTEMELGKEVTI
+123 LPEEMAIGKEATI
-136 AGIGFADGDKIVLGD
+136 AGLGFADGDKIVLGD

-166 KFTVPADQAEGEYM
+166 KFTVPADQAEGEYT

-203 ESITISEHGMINMG
+203 ESITISEHPML
-217 YGAAI
+217 GAYASML

-265 SMSMPL
+265 SMSAPL

-280 VIACTTQSM
+280 VVACTAQ
-289 DNETGALV
+289 GV
-297 ETKYVWTYDANGY
+297 EYVWSYDANGY

-323 EHAFGFTYTDGNLS
+323 ELAFGFTYTEGNMS
-337 AYNMGELTNS
+337 AYNMGEFTNS

-361 EPIFLHNC
+361 EPIILHNC
-369 FGYLMGRDDLF
+369 FGYLFGRDDLF

-390 ISAYVPSQFNVA
+390 ISAYVPSQFGAA
-402 DMDETGSLVTN
+402 DMDMDGSLVTN
-413 PFAVEKSFADNALTM
+413 PFAIEKSFADNALTI
-428 KTSGIFLSSAQGLCA
+428 KTSGAMLSGAQGLAA

>member
-1 MKKLISMMLM
+1 MFMKKLISMMLM

-22 SDDEG
+22 SDDDG
-27 PTNPVTNPVVPVSAN
+27 PTNPVTNPVVPVSAK

-56 GQTLWLQPAEG
+56 GQTLLLQPAEG

-73 ARMSANG
+73 ARMSTNG
-80 ATFTIPYTMTEGKVS
+80 ATFTVPYTMTVGKVS
-95 VVLKNGNDSWTL
+95 VVLKNGNDIWTL
-107 GSINLLAANN
+107 GSINLLAADN
-117 PISTMT
+117 PISAMV
-123 LPTEMELGKEVTI
+123 LPEEMAIGKEATI
-136 AGIGFADGDKIVLGD
+136 AGLGFADGDKIVLGD

-166 KFTVPADQAEGEYM
+166 KFTVPADQAEGEYT

-203 ESITISEHGMINMG
+203 ESITISEHPML
-217 YGAAI
+217 GAYASML

-265 SMSMPL
+265 SMSAPL

-280 VIACTTQSM
+280 VVACTAQ
-289 DNETGALV
+289 GV
-297 ETKYVWTYDANGY
+297 EYVWSYDANGY

-323 EHAFGFTYTDGNLS
+323 ELAFGFTYTEGNMS
-337 AYNMGELTNS
+337 AYNMGEFTNS

-361 EPIFLHNC
+361 EPIILHNC
-369 FGYLMGRDDLF
+369 FGYLFGRDDLF

-390 ISAYVPSQFNVA
+390 ISAYVPSQFGAA
-402 DMDETGSLVTN
+402 DMDMDGSLVTN
-413 PFAVEKSFADNALTM
+413 PFAIEKSFADNALTI
-428 KTSGIFLSSAQGLCA
+428 KTSGAMLSGAQGLAA

>member
-22 SDDEG
+22 SDDDG
-27 PTNPVTNPVVPVSAN
+27 PTNPVTNPVVPTSAK
-42 IGAEVTVQGSGFAA
+42 IGAEVTVQGSGFAT
-56 GQTLWLQPAEG
+56 GQTLLLQPAEG

-73 ARMSANG
+73 ARMSTNG
-80 ATFTIPYTMTEGKVS
+80 ATFTVPYTMTVGKVS

-107 GSINLLAANN
+107 GSINLLAADN

-123 LPTEMELGKEVTI
+123 LPAEMAIGKEATI
-136 AGIGFADGDKIVLGD
+136 AGLGFADGDKIVLGD

-166 KFTVPADQAEGEYM
+166 KFTVPADQAEGEYT

-203 ESITISEHGMINMG
+203 ESITISEHPML
-217 YGAAI
+217 GAYASML

-265 SMSMPL
+265 SMSAPL

-280 VIACTTQSM
+280 VVACTAQ
-289 DNETGALV
+289 GV
-297 ETKYVWTYDANGY
+297 EYVWSYDANGY

-323 EHAFGFTYTDGNLS
+323 ELAFGFTYTEGNMS
-337 AYNMGELTNS
+337 AYNMGEFTNS

-361 EPIFLHNC
+361 EPIILHNC
-369 FGYLMGRDDLF
+369 FGYLFGRDDLF

-390 ISAYVPSQFNVA
+390 ISAYVPSQFGAA
-402 DMDETGSLVTN
+402 DMDMDGSLVTN
-413 PFAVEKSFADNALTM
+413 PFAIEKSFADNALTI
-428 KTSGIFLSSAQGLCA
+428 KTSGAMLSGAQGLAA

>member
-22 SDDEG
+22 SDDDG
-27 PTNPVTNPVVPVSAN
+27 PTNPVTNPVVPVSAK

-56 GQTLWLQPAEG
+56 GQTLLLQPAEG

-73 ARMSANG
+73 AKMSTNG
-80 ATFTIPYTMTEGKVS
+80 ATFTVPYTMTVGKVS

-107 GSINLLAANN
+107 GSINLLAADN

-123 LPTEMELGKEVTI
+123 LPAEMAIGKEATI
-136 AGIGFADGDKIVLGD
+136 AGLGFADGDKIVLGD

-166 KFTVPADQAEGEYM
+166 KFTVPADQAEGEYT

-203 ESITISEHGMINMG
+203 ESITISEHPML
-217 YGAAI
+217 GAYASML

-265 SMSMPL
+265 SMSAPL

-280 VIACTTQSM
+280 VVACTAQ
-289 DNETGALV
+289 GV
-297 ETKYVWTYDANGY
+297 EYVWSYDANGY

-323 EHAFGFTYTDGNLS
+323 ELAFGFTYTDGNMS
-337 AYNMGELTNS
+337 AYNMGEFTNS

-361 EPIFLHNC
+361 EPIILHNC
-369 FGYLMGRDDLF
+369 FGYLFGRDDLF

-390 ISAYVPSQFNVA
+390 ISAYVPSQFGAA
-402 DMDETGSLVTN
+402 DMDMDGSLVTN
-413 PFAVEKSFADNALTM
+413 PFAIEKSFADNALTI
-428 KTSGIFLSSAQGLCA
+428 KTSGAMLSGAQGLAA

-450 KNK
+450 MNK

>member
-22 SDDEG
+22 SDDDG
-27 PTNPVTNPVVPVSAN
+27 PTNPVTNPVVPVSAK

-56 GQTLWLQPAEG
+56 GQTLLLQPAEG

-73 ARMSANG
+73 AKMSTSG
-80 ATFTIPYTMTEGKVS
+80 ATFTVPYTMSVGKVS
-95 VVLKNGNDSWTL
+95 VVLKNGNDIWTL
-107 GSINLLAANN
+107 GSINMLAADN
-117 PISTMT
+117 PISAMV
-123 LPTEMELGKEVTI
+123 LPEEMAIGKEATI
-136 AGIGFADGDKIVLGD
+136 AGLGFADGDKIVLGD

-166 KFTVPADQAEGEYM
+166 KFTVPADQAEGEYT

-203 ESITISEHGMINMG
+203 ESITISEHPML
-217 YGAAI
+217 GAYASML

-265 SMSMPL
+265 SMSAPL

-280 VIACTTQSM
+280 VVACTAQ
-289 DNETGALV
+289 GV
-297 ETKYVWTYDANGY
+297 EYVWSYDANGY

-323 EHAFGFTYTDGNLS
+323 ELAFGFTYTDGNMS
-337 AYNMGELTNS
+337 AYNMGEFTNS

-361 EPIFLHNC
+361 EPIILHNC
-369 FGYLMGRDDLF
+369 FGYLFGRDDLF

-390 ISAYVPSQFNVA
+390 ISAYVPSQFGAA
-402 DMDETGSLVTN
+402 DMDMDGSLVTN
-413 PFAVEKSFADNALTM
+413 PFAIEKSFADNALTI
-428 KTSGIFLSSAQGLCA
+428 KTSGAMLSGAQGLAA

>member
-22 SDDEG
+22 SDDDG
-27 PTNPVTNPVVPVSAN
+27 PTNPVTNPVVPVSAK

-56 GQTLWLQPAEG
+56 GQTLLLQPAEG

-73 ARMSANG
+73 AKMSTNG
-80 ATFTIPYTMTEGKVS
+80 ATFTVPYTMTVGKVS

-107 GSINLLAANN
+107 GSINLLAADN

-123 LPTEMELGKEVTI
+123 LPAEMAIGKEATI
-136 AGIGFADGDKIVLGD
+136 AGLGFADGDKIVLGD

-166 KFTVPADQAEGEYM
+166 KFTVPADQAEGEYT

-186 ASSWQLAQTY
+186 ASSCQLAQTY

-203 ESITISEHGMINMG
+203 ESITISEHPML
-217 YGAAI
+217 GAYASML

-265 SMSMPL
+265 SMSAPL

-280 VIACTTQSM
+280 VVACTAQ
-289 DNETGALV
+289 GV
-297 ETKYVWTYDANGY
+297 EYVWSYDANGY

-323 EHAFGFTYTDGNLS
+323 ELAFGFTYTDGNMS
-337 AYNMGELTNS
+337 AYNMGEFTNS

-361 EPIFLHNC
+361 EPIILHNC
-369 FGYLMGRDDLF
+369 FGYLFGRDDLF
-380 FGALLSRNVK
+380 FGVLLSRNVK
-390 ISAYVPSQFNVA
+390 ISAYVPSQFGAA
-402 DMDETGSLVTN
+402 DMDMDGSLVTN
-413 PFAVEKSFADNALTM
+413 PFAIEKSFADNALTI
-428 KTSGIFLSSAQGLCA
+428 KTSGAMLSGAQGLAA

>member
-22 SDDEG
+22 SDDDG
-27 PTNPVTNPVVPVSAN
+27 PTNPVTNPVVPTSAK
-42 IGAEVTVQGSGFAA
+42 IGAEVTVQGSGFAT
-56 GQTLWLQPAEG
+56 GQTLLLQPAEG

-73 ARMSANG
+73 ARMSTNG
-80 ATFTIPYTMTEGKVS
+80 ATFTVPYTMTVGKVS
-95 VVLKNGNDSWTL
+95 VVLKNGNDIWTL
-107 GSINLLAANN
+107 GSINLLAADN
-117 PISTMT
+117 PISAMV
-123 LPTEMELGKEVTI
+123 LPEEMAIGKEATI
-136 AGIGFADGDKIVLGD
+136 AGLGFADGDKIVLGD

-166 KFTVPADQAEGEYM
+166 KFTVPADQAEGEYT

-203 ESITISEHGMINMG
+203 ESITISEHPML
-217 YGAAI
+217 GAYASML

-265 SMSMPL
+265 SMSAPL

-280 VIACTTQSM
+280 VVACTAQ
-289 DNETGALV
+289 GV
-297 ETKYVWTYDANGY
+297 EYVWSYDANGY

-323 EHAFGFTYTDGNLS
+323 ELAFGFTYTEGNMS
-337 AYNMGELTNS
+337 AYNMGEFTNS

-361 EPIFLHNC
+361 EPIILHNC
-369 FGYLMGRDDLF
+369 FGYMFGRDDLF

-390 ISAYVPSQFNVA
+390 ISAYVPSQFGAA
-402 DMDETGSLVTN
+402 DMDMDGSLVTN
-413 PFAVEKSFADNALTM
+413 PFAIEKSFADNALTI
-428 KTSGIFLSSAQGLCA
+428 KTSGAMLSGAQGLAA

>member
-22 SDDEG
+22 SDDDG
-27 PTNPVTNPVVPVSAN
+27 PTNPVTNPVVPTSAK

-73 ARMSANG
+73 AKMSTSG
-80 ATFTIPYTMTEGKVS
+80 ATFTVPYTMSVGKVS
-95 VVLKNGNDSWTL
+95 VVLKNGNDIWTL
-107 GSINLLAANN
+107 GSINLLAADN
-117 PISTMT
+117 PISAMV
-123 LPTEMELGKEVTI
+123 LPEEMAIGKEATI
-136 AGIGFADGDKIVLGD
+136 AGLGFADGDKIVLGD

-166 KFTVPADQAEGEYM
+166 KFTVPADQAEGEYT

-203 ESITISEHGMINMG
+203 ESITISEHPML
-217 YGAAI
+217 GAYASML

-265 SMSMPL
+265 SMSAPL

-280 VIACTTQSM
+280 VVACTAQ
-289 DNETGALV
+289 GV
-297 ETKYVWTYDANGY
+297 EYVWSYDANGY

-323 EHAFGFTYTDGNLS
+323 ELAFGFTYTEGNMS
-337 AYNMGELTNS
+337 AYNMGEFTNS

-361 EPIFLHNC
+361 EPIILHNC
-369 FGYLMGRDDLF
+369 FGYLFGRDDLF

-390 ISAYVPSQFNVA
+390 ISAYVPSQFGAA
-402 DMDETGSLVTN
+402 DMDMDGSLVTN
-413 PFAVEKSFADNALTM
+413 PFAIEKSFADNALTI
-428 KTSGIFLSSAQGLCA
+428 KTSGAMLSGAQGLAA

>member
-27 PTNPVTNPVVPVSAN
+27 HTNPVTNPVVPVSAN

-56 GQTLWLQPAEG
+56 GQTLLLQPAEG

-73 ARMSANG
+73 AKMSTSG
-80 ATFTIPYTMTEGKVS
+80 ATFTVPYTMSVGKVS
-95 VVLKNGNDSWTL
+95 VVLKNGNDIWTL
-107 GSINLLAANN
+107 GSINLLAADN
-117 PISTMT
+117 PISAMV
-123 LPTEMELGKEVTI
+123 LPEEMAIGKEATI
-136 AGIGFADGDKIVLGD
+136 AGLGFADGDKIVLGD

-166 KFTVPADQAEGEYM
+166 KFTVPADQAEGEYT

-203 ESITISEHGMINMG
+203 ESITISEHPML
-217 YGAAI
+217 GAYASML

-265 SMSMPL
+265 SMSAPL

-280 VIACTTQSM
+280 VVACTAQ
-289 DNETGALV
+289 GV
-297 ETKYVWTYDANGY
+297 EYVWSYDANGY

-323 EHAFGFTYTDGNLS
+323 ELAFGFTYTDGNMS
-337 AYNMGELTNS
+337 AYNMGEFTNS

-361 EPIFLHNC
+361 EPIILHNC
-369 FGYLMGRDDLF
+369 FGYLFGRDDLF

-390 ISAYVPSQFNVA
+390 ISAYVPSQFGAA
-402 DMDETGSLVTN
+402 DMDMDGSLVTN
-413 PFAVEKSFADNALTM
+413 PFAIEKSFADNALTI
-428 KTSGIFLSSAQGLCA
+428 KTSGAMLSGAQGLAA